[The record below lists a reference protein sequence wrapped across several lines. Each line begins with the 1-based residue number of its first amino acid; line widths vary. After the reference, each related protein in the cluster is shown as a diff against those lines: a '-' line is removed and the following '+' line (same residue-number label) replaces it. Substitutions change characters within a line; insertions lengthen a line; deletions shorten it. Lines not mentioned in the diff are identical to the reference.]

1 MDSFTAFLFL
11 ICTLG
16 VVTIATLGYLCS
28 RSLEAPFVLFA
39 ALMAV
44 AAGVGFSPL
53 LFLATDPDLRAAF
66 KERARA
72 SAEAQ
77 ERAGKG
83 SLVQAA
89 SALAPDATPG
99 EVVMAW
105 TRLYGQDTAKAAL
118 LTTERFRGGEPPQ
131 PWAKR
136 VQQALEEISYRHLG
150 GMIESETVR
159 GDSAVVVL
167 KASIVAVDG
176 ISTQREIYTL
186 NRVGGRW
193 LIDELR
199 VEDEVVPGGKLRFSF

>member
-1 MDSFTAFLFL
+1 MDLFTALLFL
-11 ICTLG
+11 
-16 VVTIATLGYLCS
+16 VVSLCIVTTATLGYMCS
-28 RSLEAPFVLFA
+28 RSLEARFVLFA
-39 ALMAV
+39 ALMGVATAV
-44 AAGVGFSPL
+44 CFSPL

-66 KERARA
+66 EERARA

-89 SALAPDATPG
+89 FVPSLHITPRG
-99 EVVMAW
+99 VITAW

-186 NRVGGRW
+186 ARVGGRW
-193 LIDELR
+193 LIDELK
-199 VEDEVVPGGKLRFSF
+199 VEDEVVPGGKLRFVF

>member
-1 MDSFTAFLFL
+1 MDSFTTLLFL
-11 ICTLG
+11 TCALG

-28 RSLEAPFVLFA
+28 RSLEARFVLFA
-39 ALMAV
+39 ALLTV

-53 LFLATDPDLRAAF
+53 LFLATDPEFLAAVQGRAGVD
-66 KERARA
+66 
-72 SAEAQ
+72 AEAQ
-77 ERAGKG
+77 ERAGNG

-89 SALAPDATPG
+89 FVPSLHITPR
-99 EVVMAW
+99 EVVTAW

-118 LTTERFRGGEPPQ
+118 LTTERFRGGESPQ

-199 VEDEVVPGGKLRFSF
+199 VEDEVVPRGKLRSAF